1 MYQVPKGMYKCCSH
15 GKAAVSMAT
24 AVGCVRRVRLRYVR
38 VRVGMGVGVKVARL
52 IQQKTHSESER
63 RKTLQETG
71 FKFWWVGVFCCFFS
85 FILNQII
92 EKVIYSVSFLVFVM
106 KMKGSSKITFHEK
119 VTGHE

>member
-24 AVGCVRRVRLRYVR
+24 AVDCVRRVRLRYVR

-71 FKFWWVGVFCCFFS
+71 FSICWVGFFVA
-85 FILNQII
+85 F
-92 EKVIYSVSFLVFVM
+92 FLFL
-106 KMKGSSKITFHEK
+106 SI
-119 VTGHE
+119 